1 MKEKLGLYLGGFLLA
16 AVSVSV
22 IFLLLL
28 GLPFLLLFV
37 FLLLFLL
44 PRAIVAGQAVRVL
57 AIGSFSVRVSLYITV
72 LRRQNTRDWFKNS
85 VKQGQYP
92 EVDTFTHSQSSCVS
106 LLWQVFPLFPSS
118 LCPSSSWAVLSS
130 GRTLSLIS
138 LPLHLQRKIVME
150 VKKRQISQSDENW
163 SS

>member
-1 MKEKLGLYLGGFLLA
+1 MKEKLGLYLGGFLLT

-57 AIGSFSVRVSLYITV
+57 AIVSFSVRVSLYITV
-72 LRRQNTRDWFKNS
+72 LRRQNTRD
-85 VKQGQYP
+85 
-92 EVDTFTHSQSSCVS
+92 
-106 LLWQVFPLFPSS
+106 
-118 LCPSSSWAVLSS
+118 
-130 GRTLSLIS
+130 
-138 LPLHLQRKIVME
+138 
-150 VKKRQISQSDENW
+150 
-163 SS
+163 